1 MFVWKFVSRKCR
13 KEFLEMD
20 IANLYSPFLYR
31 IGLNRIALP
40 ILSKLLLHILF
51 IFGTIS
57 LKTIVVE
64 AQKEL
69 RPWRENRYIK

>member
-1 MFVWKFVSRKCR
+1 MLFWKFVSRKCR
-13 KEFLEMD
+13 KECLKMD
-20 IANLYSPFLYR
+20 ITNLYSPFLCR

-51 IFGTIS
+51 LFGTIS

-69 RPWRENRYIK
+69 MPWRENRYIK